1 MIRVMGIEVVEV
13 EKRLADGS
21 GQTVVDIIEN
31 GLVKAVVN
39 TVTGDRS
46 TMQDGFHIRR
56 AAVMQRIPCFTSI
69 DTARCAVEAE
79 GTLSVLGNPS
89 GQNYSIKT
97 MAEYLGDA

>member
-1 MIRVMGIEVVEV
+1 
-13 EKRLADGS
+13 
-21 GQTVVDIIEN
+21 VDIIED
-31 GLVKAVVN
+31 GTVKAVVN

-79 GTLSVLGNPS
+79 GSVAGVTG
-89 GQNYSIKT
+89 GQTYSIKT
-97 MAEYLGDA
+97 LAEYLDGE